1 VHFFAYR
8 WLPVTMIHVR
18 CWFFT
23 GVPVHVSR
31 PFNASR
37 AILMALGST
46 CSSLVA
52 PLLLLTVT
60 SATGLTLGTRSHLTS
75 RRAVLCGAG
84 ALVACRSAASAAPKK
99 ETLLERVA
107 RVDRESGQERN
118 SQGSPEDRMPRLTV
132 FGTQTKVTTSGL
144 NCACEMTVPQ
154 RDISSEQVTAGEE
167 LPYVELL

>member
-1 VHFFAYR
+1 MVDEIGTTGKIGH
-8 WLPVTMIHVR
+8 LPAMTSCDLWMS
-18 CWFFT
+18 
-23 GVPVHVSR
+23 VPSFSPGRAADPR
-31 PFNASR
+31 P
-37 AILMALGST
+37 ILMALGA
-46 CSSLVA
+46 SLVA

-75 RRAVLCGAG
+75 RRAALCGAG

-107 RVDRESGQERN
+107 RMDRESGQERN

-132 FGTQTKVTTSGL
+132 YGTQTKVTTSGL

>member
-1 VHFFAYR
+1 MTTWR
-8 WLPVTMIHVR
+8 RRPS
-18 CWFFT
+18 
-23 GVPVHVSR
+23 VPSFSPR
-31 PFNASR
+31 R
-37 AILMALGST
+37 AADLMALGA
-46 CSSLVA
+46 SLVA

-132 FGTQTKVTTSGL
+132 YGTQTKVTTSGL